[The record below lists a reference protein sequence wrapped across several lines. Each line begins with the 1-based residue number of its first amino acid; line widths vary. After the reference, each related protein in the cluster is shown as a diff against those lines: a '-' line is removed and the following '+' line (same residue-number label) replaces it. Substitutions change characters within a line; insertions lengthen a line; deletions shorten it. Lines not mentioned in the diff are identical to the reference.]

1 MILKRDTKVLK
12 IHCFKKNGTGTL
24 KRLMKSGYCSQ
35 EIPPSYD
42 SIILL
47 SPEVFPDL
55 RVSLMIQ
62 IKFNQDLQI

>member
-1 MILKRDTKVLK
+1 MAL
-12 IHCFKKNGTGTL
+12 GTL